1 MAMGCIEKS
10 LPFLAMVSVQVIH
23 ACVNLLSKL
32 ALDSGMEPSV
42 FVTYR
47 QISATVAIT
56 PFAIFL
62 ERNTWPLITRHILSL
77 SLLCSVFGATLHQLL
92 FFYGL
97 QHSTPIISVASV
109 NTLPAITF
117 FIAVLF
123 RQEKA
128 MIRKMAGQAKII
140 GTCVCV
146 GGATLLAFYHGGL
159 LIKSV
164 SKLHLTFAGY
174 KNKTVVVKATTLGG
188 ILIVVSRVSLA
199 IWLIIQTRLSRKF
212 PAPFTNTMLLCLF
225 SSVQCAVISVT
236 INNDKPSAWYIKS
249 HIQLVAVLY
258 AGVISSAVGF
268 WLIIW
273 TAGKKGPLYVSVFG
287 PLSLVVVAILGWA
300 LIGEDLFRGTLY
312 GALLIMVG
320 LYLVLWGKSKE
331 QQPPEV
337 DATALHAE
345 PEGRQ
350 GELEMP
356 NAVTITVPNK
366 EHEEKL

>member
-23 ACVNLLSKL
+23 ACVNLSSKL

-56 PFAIFL
+56 PFAICL

-97 QHSTPIISVASV
+97 RHSTPIISVASV

-128 MIRKMAGQAKII
+128 MIRKRAGQAKII

-159 LIKSV
+159 LIKSE
-164 SKLHLTFAGY
+164 SKLHVTFAGY
-174 KNKTVVVKATTLGG
+174 KTVVVKATTLGA
-188 ILIVVSRVSLA
+188 ILIVVSRVSSA

-236 INNDKPSAWYIKS
+236 INNDKASAWYIKS

-258 AGVISSAVGF
+258 AGVISSAVGV

-331 QQPPEV
+331 QQPQEV
-337 DATALHAE
+337 DETAIHAE
-345 PEGRQ
+345 GRE

-356 NAVTITVPNK
+356 NAVTITVTNK